1 MSPHHC
7 VSMSWWQ
14 SGNLHRISISAPVWM
29 HPVAIW
35 AGLMIINNLLRLRR
49 ELGSWI
55 AGFYVV
61 LQVSIQFIRIFKMVS
76 WVEGGAI
83 VNIFFWIIFKC
94 WILSPLSWVEHLHEL
109 FFTFILHWIP
119 RDYCK
124 YRESL
129 SEKNISFALINTS
142 SSDPG
147 INAFCSN

>member
-1 MSPHHC
+1 ML
-7 VSMSWWQ
+7 WWQ

-35 AGLMIINNLLRLRR
+35 AGLMIINNLPRLGR

-61 LQVSIQFIRIFKMVS
+61 LQVSIQFIRISRWWGEWKVEQLLTSSSESSSNAEFCLL
-76 WVEGGAI
+76 WVEW
-83 VNIFFWIIFKC
+83 NTYMSYF
-94 WILSPLSWVEHLHEL
+94 LPSYSTE
-109 FFTFILHWIP
+109 IP

-129 SEKNISFALINTS
+129 SEKNISFAFINTS

-147 INAFCSN
+147 INAFCSNQEYIFSI

>member
-7 VSMSWWQ
+7 VSMLWWQ

-35 AGLMIINNLLRLRR
+35 AGLMIINNLIRLGR

-55 AGFYVV
+55 AEFYVV
-61 LQVSIQFIRIFKMVS
+61 LQVSIQLIRISRVG
-76 WVEGGAI
+76 GGAI

-109 FFTFILHWIP
+109 FFTFILHWDPARLLQIQ
-119 RDYCK
+119 RITLREKHLICFYK
-124 YRESL
+124 Y
-129 SEKNISFALINTS
+129 
-142 SSDPG
+142 
-147 INAFCSN
+147 